1 MATGNTRVPHHKTE
15 EVSSKP
21 RLYSFSSLRHTNLTV
36 FRCPGMTLSS
46 PYEPSF
52 EEVQDAFE
60 RQMKCS
66 LIGPQDIE
74 RFLDTFL
81 PLPSDVD
88 PNSIPLFGLSG
99 SLIGGREKNAYAD
112 LVRIVLAPHY
122 RNRYAE

>member
-1 MATGNTRVPHHKTE
+1 
-15 EVSSKP
+15 
-21 RLYSFSSLRHTNLTV
+21 
-36 FRCPGMTLSS
+36 MTLSS

-81 PLPSDVD
+81 PLPGDVD
-88 PNSIPLFGLSG
+88 PNSIPLLDLSDA
-99 SLIGGREKNAYAD
+99 LIDGREKNANAD
-112 LVRIVLAPHY
+112 LVHIVLASRFRP
-122 RNRYAE
+122 RYAEWVRIAGRCSWGS